1 MKHMLIVC
9 FLLFGGGGMGG
20 GGDEWALC
28 FTHFI
33 GQIQYATVLNTIMD
47 TYSN

>member
-20 GGDEWALC
+20 GGMNGLC
-28 FTHFI
+28 ASLTSLVKFSMLQF
-33 GQIQYATVLNTIMD
+33 
-47 TYSN
+47 